1 MNCLHLNR
9 CQPLTGDDYALLR
22 QNPDRGFRLEAYLRL
37 GSGSAVFHPGFLAGA
52 YLEKQLVFYREEDC
66 KLVQLYVYLSE
77 YLDRPLD
84 AHAFSQLETY
94 LETLRQKRLRALLR
108 FAYEEEADRKNGPV
122 TAQILAH
129 AGQISVWME
138 QHEAL
143 VYETV
148 AALQAGF
155 NGAWGEW
162 HTAKHH
168 HSGKKLMEAIC
179 QMAPAQLPIQVRT
192 LPIWE
197 KAPHQGG

>member
-1 MNCLHLNR
+1 M
-9 CQPLTGDDYALLR
+9 
-22 QNPDRGFRLEAYLRL
+22 
-37 GSGSAVFHPGFLAGA
+37 
-52 YLEKQLVFYREEDC
+52 
-66 KLVQLYVYLSE
+66 
-77 YLDRPLD
+77 
-84 AHAFSQLETY
+84 
-94 LETLRQKRLRALLR
+94 
-108 FAYEEEADRKNGPV
+108 

-197 KAPHQGG
+197 KPPIKSKGESASTMIISWARILNGTATAAASGTGESARSAHFPAYVSTMGKCPGARILSIRTVGSTACRCLPAAQTIASQP

>member
-84 AHAFSQLETY
+84 AHAFSQLEKHCARSACGPY
-94 LETLRQKRLRALLR
+94 CASPMR
-108 FAYEEEADRKNGPV
+108 RKPTEK
-122 TAQILAH
+122 TA
-129 AGQISVWME
+129 
-138 QHEAL
+138 
-143 VYETV
+143 
-148 AALQAGF
+148 
-155 NGAWGEW
+155 
-162 HTAKHH
+162 
-168 HSGKKLMEAIC
+168 
-179 QMAPAQLPIQVRT
+179 P
-192 LPIWE
+192 
-197 KAPHQGG
+197 

>member
-155 NGAWGEW
+155 NGAWGE
-162 HTAKHH
+162 
-168 HSGKKLMEAIC
+168 
-179 QMAPAQLPIQVRT
+179 
-192 LPIWE
+192 
-197 KAPHQGG
+197 

>member
-37 GSGSAVFHPGFLAGA
+37 GSGSAVFHPRFSSPGL

-108 FAYEEEADRKNGPV
+108 FAYEEEADRKKRPRDRSNPCACRPKLACGWNSTKRLYTKPLPPFRQASTVHGANGILQSTI
-122 TAQILAH
+122 TA
-129 AGQISVWME
+129 
-138 QHEAL
+138 
-143 VYETV
+143 
-148 AALQAGF
+148 
-155 NGAWGEW
+155 
-162 HTAKHH
+162 AKN
-168 HSGKKLMEAIC
+168 
-179 QMAPAQLPIQVRT
+179 
-192 LPIWE
+192 
-197 KAPHQGG
+197 